1 MCIRDSP
8 HPDRRRG
15 PGVRADGHRGPARAG
30 RRDKGRVNMEQD
42 AFDVLEQKVRKAADT
57 VKRLRGENEGLE
69 KERGKLRTHVQ
80 ELEKRVA
87 SLEKESEKKGAGAE
101 QVEALTE

>member
-1 MCIRDSP
+1 MTT
-8 HPDRRRG
+8 
-15 PGVRADGHRGPARAG
+15 
-30 RRDKGRVNMEQD
+30 MEND

-101 QVEALTE
+101 QVEALTEEVKGLRGERTEIRKRIARLVEVLDGLE

>member
-1 MCIRDSP
+1 
-8 HPDRRRG
+8 
-15 PGVRADGHRGPARAG
+15 
-30 RRDKGRVNMEQD
+30 MEQD

-101 QVEALTE
+101 QLEALSEEVKGLRGERTEIRKRIARLVEVLDGLE